1 MRRSIFVF
9 IASAALLVS
18 CNQSA
23 DDQKAKAEQAQQE
36 ANQKIGQANIE
47 AQQKTQ
53 AAQKEADEKIAQ
65 ANAKAQEEAS
75 KTQLA
80 ANQNIRQANDE
91 TLKTRNDYQVETS
104 KSVNQIDNK
113 LDGLKVKA
121 QTSQPQNKAR
131 FQGAMPKVAAQRAT
145 VKEDL
150 DNLPSQT
157 AQSFTSYKTK
167 TDKDISDLRK
177 TVDEIAM
184 NL

>member
-1 MRRSIFVF
+1 MRRNLIVC
-9 IASAALLVS
+9 IASISLLAS
-18 CNQSA
+18 CNQSGE
-23 DDQKAKAEQAQQE
+23 DQKAKAEQAQQE

-47 AQQKTQ
+47 VQQKAQ
-53 AAQKEADEKIAQ
+53 AAQKEANEKIAQ

-75 KTQLA
+75 KAQLA
-80 ANQNIRQANDE
+80 ANQDIRKTNDE
-91 TLKTRNDYQVETS
+91 TLKMRNEYEVETS

-121 QTSQPQNKAR
+121 QTSQPKMKAR
-131 FQGAMPKVAAQRAT
+131 FQGAMPNVEVLRAT

-150 DNLPSQT
+150 ANIPSQT
-157 AQSFTSYKTK
+157 AQTFTSFKAK